1 MSVIAIPLGFQF
13 LAVLGGKALMLA
25 KLALILTSIQ
35 GLKKIATSN
44 FSYGLYHSPGRC
56 KLILNSYSTTPIKSL
71 ITNSVHK
78 RCYYCQENVN
88 KLIMSYCQVCQLNLA
103 PFTFFKIIMI
113 EDGNH
118 HNLRPNNQDC
128 LMLSTCHP
136 NHRPWTPSDQGSV
149 FLNAKQQCNN
159 K

>member
-103 PFTFFKIIMI
+103 PFTFFLDHYDRRWQPPQPEAEQPGLFDAFDMSPESPALDAI
-113 EDGNH
+113 
-118 HNLRPNNQDC
+118 RPRISFPERQAA
-128 LMLSTCHP
+128 M
-136 NHRPWTPSDQGSV
+136 Q
-149 FLNAKQQCNN
+149 
-159 K
+159 